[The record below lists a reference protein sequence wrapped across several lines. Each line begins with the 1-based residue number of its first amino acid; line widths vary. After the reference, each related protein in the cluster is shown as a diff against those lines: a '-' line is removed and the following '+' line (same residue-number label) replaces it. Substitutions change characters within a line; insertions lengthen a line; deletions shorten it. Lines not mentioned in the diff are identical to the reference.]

1 MHNMIAIKINGIEY
15 DNISSCAPS
24 PVYDYY
30 YDVKTMDGKRH
41 RNIKG
46 KRTNYNVVFF
56 NKNYEQYDNLKT
68 LLLSSKSVILEIP
81 NGATSKITGEY
92 LVIVSG
98 DDLKGKLW
106 SGDYYNTALSVK
118 FEKVGYDE

>member
-1 MHNMIAIKINGIEY
+1 MIMIKINGIEY
-15 DNISSCAPS
+15 DNVSSVTPS
-24 PVYDYY
+24 PVYDFY

-41 RNIKG
+41 RDIKG
-46 KRTNYNVVFF
+46 KRTNYDVVFF
-56 NKNYEQYDNLKT
+56 NKDCIEYDSLKK
-68 LLLSSKSVILEIP
+68 LLFSSKSVTLEIP